1 LRTAT
6 LTRNT
11 TETRISVTINVDG
24 TGVYNVQTPLPFL
37 THMIEQLARHALFDL
52 EIKAEGDTH
61 IDGHHTT
68 EDLGIV
74 LGAALVQALGDKK
87 GIHRYG
93 FALLP
98 MEDAR
103 VACTLDLSGRPH
115 FCDEL
120 ALPKAKIGE
129 FDCELASVFFE
140 AFSRAAM
147 CNLHLVRER
156 GENLHHIVEISFK
169 ALAKSVAFAVQ
180 IDPRST
186 FVPSTK
192 GTLTD

>member
-1 LRTAT
+1 
-6 LTRNT
+6 
-11 TETRISVTINVDG
+11 
-24 TGVYNVQTPLPFL
+24 
-37 THMIEQLARHALFDL
+37 MIEQLARHALFDL

-74 LGAALVQALGDKK
+74 LGAALLKALGDKK

-129 FDCELASVFFE
+129 FDVELASVFFE
-140 AFSRAAM
+140 AFSRASM
-147 CNLHLVRER
+147 CNLHLIRQR

-169 ALAKSVAFAVQ
+169 ALAKSLAFAVQ
-180 IDPRST
+180 IDPASNK
-186 FVPSTK
+186 VPSTK